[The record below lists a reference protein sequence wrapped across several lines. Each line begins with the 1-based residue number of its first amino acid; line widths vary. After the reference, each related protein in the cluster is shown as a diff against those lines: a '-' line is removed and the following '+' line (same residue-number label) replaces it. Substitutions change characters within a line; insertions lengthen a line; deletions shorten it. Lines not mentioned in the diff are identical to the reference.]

1 MTGGRAAAVV
11 LGLVA
16 LPAEAGGA
24 VAGAATQV
32 VSVLG
37 TNSTLLISQPALTGE
52 LTMTVEMLVLR
63 KFSFLG

>member
-1 MTGGRAAAVV
+1 MAVV

-24 VAGAATQV
+24 VAGEVTLA

-37 TNSTLLISQPALTGE
+37 TDRSLLCSLPALTGE